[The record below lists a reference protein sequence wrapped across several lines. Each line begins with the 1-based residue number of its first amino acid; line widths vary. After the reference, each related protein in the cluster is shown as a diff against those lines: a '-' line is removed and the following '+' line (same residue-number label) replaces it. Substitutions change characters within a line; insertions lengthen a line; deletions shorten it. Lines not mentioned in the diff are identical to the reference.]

1 MKDQHK
7 SSYLQVWPQAATS
20 KVHQPKEPAWGS
32 ARAAEHFRWQFGV
45 PWFSTTRELS
55 LSQPLTS
62 ASNKASLR
70 SAATSLR
77 AAALGGR

>member
-1 MKDQHK
+1 MKDQQS
-7 SSYLQVWPQAATS
+7 SSYLKVWLQAATS
-20 KVHQPKEPAWGS
+20 KVHQPRDPAWGT

-45 PWFSTTRELS
+45 PWFSAIKKLS

-62 ASNKASLR
+62 ASNKASR
-70 SAATSLR
+70 WSAATSLR